1 LVNGDRIEMIK
12 DELPPGEVPPE
23 EIQETNM
30 MVCAAFSDMFK
41 PVIGPFG
48 SKILITQ
55 GATKVEA
62 ADLISSNAYS
72 LIKELRYTHPTADI
86 LITAGLTQGERV
98 GDGIATVMILIGEL
112 VRRGYELRKAGV
124 HQNIVVDGYERALGF
139 VKETLKEMATTV
151 DVRDEAGTEI
161 LHRVA
166 KTALKKGEFCDEDIL
181 ADVVVESIRRLSKSK
196 SESEN
201 ENRHIDVDDIAIEAK
216 SGGKVNETRFFEG
229 VVVDREVLDALPSD
243 VRDAK
248 IALLDF
254 PIEHPEPKIKGRK
267 ELPTGMPA
275 RERSKAGETLGALD
289 FHVKISKPSHLREF
303 HDTRAKLFDELIDPI
318 VKCGANVICCR
329 WGVDAD
335 ALPKFR
341 DAGIMLIKRVK
352 LTDLERLERATG
364 AKIVKDV
371 SDLSPDKFGYA
382 GRVSQR
388 EIGGDKYV
396 FFENCPRKES
406 ATIVIRGTSL
416 RVLESI
422 VGELKSALHAVAQLF
437 EDNRVVPGGAAV
449 EVESAHRLRK
459 FARGIPSKE
468 QLVVDAFADA
478 LETIPRAIAKN
489 CGMDQIDTLTRLRA
503 EHFSGNMNAG
513 ISGRDK
519 SIRDMFQVGIIEPL
533 SVKLQAFISATE
545 AATGMIKIDDLH
557 IAKSAVEK
565 EAEDIEARI
574 AGRTKDLIET
584 ERKPPDF
591 KFKGGRLKYP
601 ETREEPLKSVYR
613 KPGDKRWKPR

>member
-1 LVNGDRIEMIK
+1 MIK
-12 DELPPGEVPPE
+12 EELPPGEVPPE

-72 LIKELRYTHPTADI
+72 LIKELKYMHPTADI

-112 VRRGYELRKAGV
+112 VRKGYELRKAGV

-139 VKETLKEMATTV
+139 VKEILKEMATTV
-151 DVRDEAGTEI
+151 DVRDEGSIEI
-161 LHRVA
+161 WRQVA

-181 ADVVVESIRRLSKSK
+181 ADVVVQSIRRLSNSK
-196 SESEN
+196 GEGASESE
-201 ENRHIDVDDIAIEAK
+201 RIDVDDIAIEAK

-229 VVVDREVLDALPSD
+229 VVVDREVLDALPTEVS
-243 VRDAK
+243 DAK

-254 PIEHPEPKIKGRK
+254 PIEYREPKIKGRK

-289 FHVKISKPSHLREF
+289 FHVKISKPSHFREF
-303 HDTRAKLFDELIDPI
+303 HETRARLFDELVDPI
-318 VKCGANVICCR
+318 VRCGANVICCR
-329 WGVDAD
+329 WGVDDD

-341 DAGIMLIKRVK
+341 NAGIMVIKRVK

-382 GRVSQR
+382 GRVLQR

-416 RVLESI
+416 RVLESL
-422 VGELKSALHAVAQLF
+422 VGELKSALHSVAQLF

-449 EVESAHRLRK
+449 EVESAYRLRK

-468 QLVVDAFADA
+468 QLAVDAFADA

-489 CGMDQIDTLTRLRA
+489 CGMDQIDTLTKLRA
-503 EHFSGNMNAG
+503 EHFRGNMNAG

-545 AATGMIKIDDLH
+545 AATGMMKIDDLH
-557 IAKSAVEK
+557 IAKSAAEK

-574 AGRTKDLIET
+574 AGRTKDIIEA

-591 KFKGGRLKYP
+591 KFKGGRLRYP
-601 ETREEPLKSVYR
+601 GTREEPLKSVYR
-613 KPGDKRWKPR
+613 KGEPRWKPR

>member
-1 LVNGDRIEMIK
+1 MVNGDKIKMIK
-12 DELPPGEVPPE
+12 EELPPGEVPPE

-72 LIKELRYTHPTADI
+72 LIKELKYMHPTADI

-112 VRRGYELRKAGV
+112 VRKGYELRKAGV

-139 VKETLKEMATTV
+139 VKEILKEMATTV
-151 DVRDEAGTEI
+151 DVRDEGSIEI
-161 LHRVA
+161 WRQVA

-181 ADVVVESIRRLSKSK
+181 ADVVVQSIRRLSNSK
-196 SESEN
+196 GEGASESE
-201 ENRHIDVDDIAIEAK
+201 RIDVDDIAIEAK

-229 VVVDREVLDALPSD
+229 VVVDREVLDALPTEVS
-243 VRDAK
+243 DAK

-254 PIEHPEPKIKGRK
+254 PIEYREPKIKGRK

-289 FHVKISKPSHLREF
+289 FHVKISKPSHFREF
-303 HDTRAKLFDELIDPI
+303 HETRARLFDELVDPI
-318 VKCGANVICCR
+318 VRCGANVICCR
-329 WGVDAD
+329 WGVDDD

-341 DAGIMLIKRVK
+341 NAGIMVIKRVK

-382 GRVSQR
+382 GRVLQR

-416 RVLESI
+416 RVLESL

-449 EVESAHRLRK
+449 EVESAYRLRK

-468 QLVVDAFADA
+468 QLAVDAFADA

-489 CGMDQIDTLTRLRA
+489 CGMDQIDTLTKLRA
-503 EHFSGNMNAG
+503 EHFRGNMNAG

-545 AATGMIKIDDLH
+545 AATGMMKIDDLH
-557 IAKSAVEK
+557 IAKSAAEK

-574 AGRTKDLIET
+574 AGRTKDIIEA

-591 KFKGGRLKYP
+591 KFKGGRLRYP
-601 ETREEPLKSVYR
+601 GTREEPLKSVYR
-613 KPGDKRWKPR
+613 KGEPRWKPR

>member
-1 LVNGDRIEMIK
+1 MVNGDKIKMIK
-12 DELPPGEVPPE
+12 EELPPGEVPPE

-72 LIKELRYTHPTADI
+72 LIKELKYMHPTADI

-112 VRRGYELRKAGV
+112 VRKGYELRKAGV

-139 VKETLKEMATTV
+139 VKEILKEMATTV
-151 DVRDEAGTEI
+151 DVRDEGSIEI
-161 LHRVA
+161 WRQVA

-181 ADVVVESIRRLSKSK
+181 ADVVVQSIRRLSNSRGEGA
-196 SESEN
+196 SESE
-201 ENRHIDVDDIAIEAK
+201 RIDVDDIAIEAK

-229 VVVDREVLDALPSD
+229 VVVDREVLDALPTEVS
-243 VRDAK
+243 DAK

-254 PIEHPEPKIKGRK
+254 PIEYREPKIKGRK

-289 FHVKISKPSHLREF
+289 FHVKISKPSHFREF
-303 HDTRAKLFDELIDPI
+303 HETRARLFDELVDPI
-318 VKCGANVICCR
+318 VRCGANVICCR
-329 WGVDAD
+329 WGVDDD

-341 DAGIMLIKRVK
+341 NAGIMVIKRVK

-382 GRVSQR
+382 GRVLQR

-416 RVLESI
+416 RVLESL

-449 EVESAHRLRK
+449 EVESAYRLRK

-468 QLVVDAFADA
+468 QLAVDAFADA

-489 CGMDQIDTLTRLRA
+489 CGMDQIDTLTKLRA
-503 EHFSGNMNAG
+503 EHFRGNMNAG

-545 AATGMIKIDDLH
+545 AATGMMKIDDLH
-557 IAKSAVEK
+557 IAKSAAEK

-574 AGRTKDLIET
+574 AGRTKDIIEA

-591 KFKGGRLKYP
+591 KFKGGRLRYP
-601 ETREEPLKSVYR
+601 GTREEPLKSVYR
-613 KPGDKRWKPR
+613 KGEPRWKPR

>member
-1 LVNGDRIEMIK
+1 MIK
-12 DELPPGEVPPE
+12 EELPPGEVPPE

-72 LIKELRYTHPTADI
+72 LIKELKYMHPTADI

-112 VRRGYELRKAGV
+112 VRKGYELRKAGV

-139 VKETLKEMATTV
+139 VKEILKEMATTV
-151 DVRDEAGTEI
+151 DVRDDGSIEI
-161 LHRVA
+161 WRQVA

-181 ADVVVESIRRLSKSK
+181 ADVVVQSIRRLSNSK
-196 SESEN
+196 GEGASESE
-201 ENRHIDVDDIAIEAK
+201 RIDVDDIAIEAK

-229 VVVDREVLDALPSD
+229 VVVDREVLDALPTEVS
-243 VRDAK
+243 DAK

-254 PIEHPEPKIKGRK
+254 PIEYREPKIKGRK

-289 FHVKISKPSHLREF
+289 FHVKISKPSHFREF
-303 HDTRAKLFDELIDPI
+303 HETRARLFDELVDPI
-318 VKCGANVICCR
+318 VRCGANVICCR
-329 WGVDAD
+329 WGVDDD

-341 DAGIMLIKRVK
+341 DAGIMVIKRVK

-382 GRVSQR
+382 GRVLQR

-416 RVLESI
+416 RVLESL

-449 EVESAHRLRK
+449 EVESAYRLRK

-468 QLVVDAFADA
+468 QLAVDAFADA

-489 CGMDQIDTLTRLRA
+489 CGMDQIDTLTKLRA
-503 EHFSGNMNAG
+503 EHFRGNMNAG

-545 AATGMIKIDDLH
+545 AATGMMKIDDLH
-557 IAKSAVEK
+557 IAKSAAEK

-574 AGRTKDLIET
+574 AGRTKDIIEA

-591 KFKGGRLKYP
+591 KFKGGRLRYP
-601 ETREEPLKSVYR
+601 GTREEPLKSVYR
-613 KPGDKRWKPR
+613 KGEPRWKPR

>member
-1 LVNGDRIEMIK
+1 MIK
-12 DELPPGEVPPE
+12 EELPPGEVPPE

-72 LIKELRYTHPTADI
+72 LIKELKYMHPTADI

-112 VRRGYELRKAGV
+112 VRKGYELRKAGV

-139 VKETLKEMATTV
+139 VKEILKEMATTV
-151 DVRDEAGTEI
+151 DVRDEGSIEI
-161 LHRVA
+161 WRQVA

-181 ADVVVESIRRLSKSK
+181 ADVVVQSIRRLSNSK
-196 SESEN
+196 GEGASESE
-201 ENRHIDVDDIAIEAK
+201 RIDVDDIAIEAK

-229 VVVDREVLDALPSD
+229 VVVDREVLDALPTEVS
-243 VRDAK
+243 DAK

-254 PIEHPEPKIKGRK
+254 PIEYREPKIKGRK

-289 FHVKISKPSHLREF
+289 FHVKISKPSHFREF
-303 HDTRAKLFDELIDPI
+303 HETRARLFDELVDPI
-318 VKCGANVICCR
+318 VRCGANVICCR
-329 WGVDAD
+329 WGVDDD

-341 DAGIMLIKRVK
+341 NAGIMVIKRVK

-382 GRVSQR
+382 GRVLQR

-416 RVLESI
+416 RVLESL

-449 EVESAHRLRK
+449 EVESAYRLRK

-468 QLVVDAFADA
+468 QLAVDAFADA

-489 CGMDQIDTLTRLRA
+489 CGMDQIDTLTKLRA
-503 EHFSGNMNAG
+503 EHFRGNMNAG

-545 AATGMIKIDDLH
+545 AATGMMKIDDLH
-557 IAKSAVEK
+557 IAKSAAEK

-574 AGRTKDLIET
+574 AGRTKDIIEA

-591 KFKGGRLKYP
+591 KFKGGRLRYP
-601 ETREEPLKSVYR
+601 GTREEPLKSVYR
-613 KPGDKRWKPR
+613 KGEPRWKPR

>member
-1 LVNGDRIEMIK
+1 MVNGDKIEMIK

-72 LIKELRYTHPTADI
+72 LIKELKYMHPTADI

-98 GDGIATVMILIGEL
+98 GDGIATVMILMGEL
-112 VRRGYELRKAGV
+112 VRKGYELRKAGV

-139 VKETLKEMATTV
+139 VKEILKEMATTV
-151 DVRDEAGTEI
+151 DVRDEGSIEI
-161 LHRVA
+161 WRQVA

-181 ADVVVESIRRLSKSK
+181 ADVVVQSIRRLSNSK
-196 SESEN
+196 GEGASESE
-201 ENRHIDVDDIAIEAK
+201 RIDVDDIAIEAK

-229 VVVDREVLDALPSD
+229 VVVDREVLDALPTEVS
-243 VRDAK
+243 DAK

-254 PIEHPEPKIKGRK
+254 PIEYREPKIKGRK

-289 FHVKISKPSHLREF
+289 FHVKISKPSHFREF
-303 HDTRAKLFDELIDPI
+303 HETRARLFDELVDPI
-318 VKCGANVICCR
+318 VRCGANVICCR
-329 WGVDAD
+329 WGVDDD

-341 DAGIMLIKRVK
+341 NAGIMVIKRVK

-382 GRVSQR
+382 GRVLQR

-416 RVLESI
+416 RVLESL

-449 EVESAHRLRK
+449 EVESAYRLRK

-468 QLVVDAFADA
+468 QLAVDAFADA

-489 CGMDQIDTLTRLRA
+489 CGMDQIDTLTKLRA
-503 EHFSGNMNAG
+503 EHFRGNMNAG

-545 AATGMIKIDDLH
+545 AATGMMKIDDLH
-557 IAKSAVEK
+557 IAKSAAEK

-574 AGRTKDLIET
+574 AGRTKDIIEA

-591 KFKGGRLKYP
+591 KFKGGRLRYP
-601 ETREEPLKSVYR
+601 GTREEPLKSVYR
-613 KPGDKRWKPR
+613 KGEPRWKPR

>member
-1 LVNGDRIEMIK
+1 MIK
-12 DELPPGEVPPE
+12 EELPPGEVPPE

-48 SKILITQ
+48 SKILITE

-62 ADLISSNAYS
+62 ADLVSSNAYS
-72 LIKELRYTHPTADI
+72 LIKELKYMHPTADI

-112 VRRGYELRKAGV
+112 VRRGYELRQAGV
-124 HQNIVVDGYERALGF
+124 HQNIVVDGYERALAV
-139 VKETLKEMATTV
+139 VKSTLEEMATSV
-151 DVRDEAGTEI
+151 DVKDKSNASLLRQ
-161 LHRVA
+161 VA
-166 KTALKKGEFCDEDIL
+166 KTALKRGEFCEEDIL
-181 ADVVVESIRRLSKSK
+181 ADAVVESIHRLSNND
-196 SESEN
+196 E
-201 ENRHIDVDDIAIEAK
+201 IDVEDITIEAK
-216 SGGKVNETRFFEG
+216 SGGNVNETHFFEG
-229 VVVDREVLDALPSD
+229 VVVDREVLDALPTEME
-243 VRDAK
+243 DAK

-254 PIEHPEPKIKGRK
+254 PIEYKEPKIKGRK
-267 ELPTGMPA
+267 ELPRGMPA

-289 FHVKISKPSHLREF
+289 FHVKITRPGHFREF
-303 HDTRAKLFDELIDPI
+303 RATRSRLFYELVEPI
-318 VKCGANVICCR
+318 VNCGANVICCR
-329 WGVDAD
+329 WGVDDD

-382 GRVSQR
+382 GRVVQR
-388 EIGGDKYV
+388 EISGDKYV
-396 FFENCPRKES
+396 FFERCKCGDS
-406 ATIVIRGTSL
+406 AAIIVRGTSL
-416 RVLESI
+416 RVLEGL
-422 VGELKSALHAVAQLF
+422 VGELKSALHAVAQVF
-437 EDNRVVPGGAAV
+437 KDNRVVPGGAAV
-449 EVESAHRLRK
+449 EVEAALRLRK
-459 FARGIPSKE
+459 FARGIASKE
-468 QLVVDAFADA
+468 QLAIDAFADA
-478 LETIPRAIAKN
+478 LEAIPRAIAKN

-503 EHFSGNMNAG
+503 EHFNGNINAG
-513 ISGRDK
+513 ISGADK
-519 SIRDMFQVGIIEPL
+519 DIRNMYEAGIVDPL
-533 SVKLQAFISATE
+533 GVKLQAFISATE
-545 AATGMIKIDDLH
+545 AATGMLKIDDLH

-574 AGRTKDLIET
+574 AGRTKDIIEA

-601 ETREEPLKSVYR
+601 DTREGRLKSVYR
-613 KPGDKRWKPR
+613 KEDRKELGLPV

>member
-1 LVNGDRIEMIK
+1 MVNGDRIEMIK

-139 VKETLKEMATTV
+139 VKEILKEMATTV
-151 DVRDEAGTEI
+151 DVRDDGSIEI
-161 LHRVA
+161 WRQVA

-181 ADVVVESIRRLSKSK
+181 ADVVVQSIRRLSNSK
-196 SESEN
+196 GEGASESE
-201 ENRHIDVDDIAIEAK
+201 RIDVDDIAIEAK

-229 VVVDREVLDALPSD
+229 VVVDREVLDALPTEVS
-243 VRDAK
+243 DAK

-254 PIEHPEPKIKGRK
+254 PIEYREPKIKGRK

-289 FHVKISKPSHLREF
+289 FHVKISKPSHFREF
-303 HDTRAKLFDELIDPI
+303 HETRARLFDELVDPI
-318 VKCGANVICCR
+318 VRCGANVICCR
-329 WGVDAD
+329 WGVDDD

-341 DAGIMLIKRVK
+341 NAGIMVIKRVK

-382 GRVSQR
+382 GRVLQR

-416 RVLESI
+416 RVLESL

-449 EVESAHRLRK
+449 EVESAYRLRK

-468 QLVVDAFADA
+468 QLAVDAFADA

-489 CGMDQIDTLTRLRA
+489 CGMDQIDTLTKLRA
-503 EHFSGNMNAG
+503 EHFRGNMNAG

-545 AATGMIKIDDLH
+545 AATGMMKIDDLH
-557 IAKSAVEK
+557 IAKSAAEK

-574 AGRTKDLIET
+574 AGRTKDIIEA

-591 KFKGGRLKYP
+591 KFKGGRLRYP
-601 ETREEPLKSVYR
+601 GTREEPLKSVYR
-613 KPGDKRWKPR
+613 KGEPRWKPR

>member
-1 LVNGDRIEMIK
+1 MVNGDKIKMIK
-12 DELPPGEVPPE
+12 EELPPGEVPPE

-72 LIKELRYTHPTADI
+72 LIKELKYMHPTADI

-112 VRRGYELRKAGV
+112 VRKGYELRKAGV

-139 VKETLKEMATTV
+139 VKEILKEMATTV
-151 DVRDEAGTEI
+151 DVRDEGSIEI
-161 LHRVA
+161 WRQVA
-166 KTALKKGEFCDEDIL
+166 KTAHKKGEFCDEDIL
-181 ADVVVESIRRLSKSK
+181 ADVVVQSIRRLSNSK
-196 SESEN
+196 GEGASESE
-201 ENRHIDVDDIAIEAK
+201 RIDVDDIAIEAK

-229 VVVDREVLDALPSD
+229 VVVDREVLDALPTEVS
-243 VRDAK
+243 DAK

-254 PIEHPEPKIKGRK
+254 PIEYREPKIKGRK

-289 FHVKISKPSHLREF
+289 FHVKISKPSHFREF
-303 HDTRAKLFDELIDPI
+303 HETRARLFDELVDPI
-318 VKCGANVICCR
+318 VRCGANVICCR
-329 WGVDAD
+329 WGVDDD

-341 DAGIMLIKRVK
+341 NAGIMVIKRVK

-382 GRVSQR
+382 GRVLQR

-416 RVLESI
+416 RVLESL

-449 EVESAHRLRK
+449 EVESAYRLRK

-468 QLVVDAFADA
+468 QLAVDAFADA

-489 CGMDQIDTLTRLRA
+489 CGMDQIDTLTKLRA
-503 EHFSGNMNAG
+503 EHFRGNMNAG

-545 AATGMIKIDDLH
+545 AATGMMKIDDLH
-557 IAKSAVEK
+557 IAKSAAEK

-574 AGRTKDLIET
+574 AGRTKDIIEA

-591 KFKGGRLKYP
+591 KFKGGRLRYP
-601 ETREEPLKSVYR
+601 GTREEPLKSVYR
-613 KPGDKRWKPR
+613 KGEPRWKPR

>member
-1 LVNGDRIEMIK
+1 MVNGDKIEMIK
-12 DELPPGEVPPE
+12 EELPPGEVPPE

-72 LIKELRYTHPTADI
+72 LIKELKYMHPTADI

-112 VRRGYELRKAGV
+112 VRKGYELRKAGV

-139 VKETLKEMATTV
+139 VKEILKEMATTV
-151 DVRDEAGTEI
+151 DVRDDGSIEI
-161 LHRVA
+161 WRQVA

-181 ADVVVESIRRLSKSK
+181 ADVVVQSIRRLSNSK
-196 SESEN
+196 GEGASESE
-201 ENRHIDVDDIAIEAK
+201 RIDVDDIAIEAK

-229 VVVDREVLDALPSD
+229 VVVDREVLDALPTEVS
-243 VRDAK
+243 DAK

-254 PIEHPEPKIKGRK
+254 PIEYREPKIKGRK

-289 FHVKISKPSHLREF
+289 FHVKISKPSHFREF
-303 HDTRAKLFDELIDPI
+303 HETRARLFDELVDPI
-318 VKCGANVICCR
+318 VRCGANVICCR
-329 WGVDAD
+329 WGVDDD

-341 DAGIMLIKRVK
+341 NAGIMVIKRVK

-382 GRVSQR
+382 GRVLQR

-416 RVLESI
+416 RVLESL

-449 EVESAHRLRK
+449 EVESAYRLRK

-468 QLVVDAFADA
+468 QLAVDAFADA

-489 CGMDQIDTLTRLRA
+489 CGMDQIDTLTKLRA
-503 EHFSGNMNAG
+503 EHFRGNMNAG

-545 AATGMIKIDDLH
+545 AATGMMKIDDLH
-557 IAKSAVEK
+557 IAKSAAEK

-574 AGRTKDLIET
+574 AGRTKDIIEA

-591 KFKGGRLKYP
+591 KFKGGRLRYP
-601 ETREEPLKSVYR
+601 GTREEPLKSVYR
-613 KPGDKRWKPR
+613 KGEPRWKPR

>member
-1 LVNGDRIEMIK
+1 LVNGDKIEMIK
-12 DELPPGEVPPE
+12 EELPPGEVPPE

-72 LIKELRYTHPTADI
+72 LIKELKYMHPTADI

-112 VRRGYELRKAGV
+112 VRKGYELRKAGV

-139 VKETLKEMATTV
+139 VKEILKEMATTV
-151 DVRDEAGTEI
+151 DVRDEGSIEI
-161 LHRVA
+161 WRQVA

-181 ADVVVESIRRLSKSK
+181 ADVVVQSIRRLSNSK
-196 SESEN
+196 GEGASESE
-201 ENRHIDVDDIAIEAK
+201 RIDVDDIAIEAK

-229 VVVDREVLDALPSD
+229 VVVDREVLDALPTEVS
-243 VRDAK
+243 DAK

-254 PIEHPEPKIKGRK
+254 PIEYREPKIKGRK

-289 FHVKISKPSHLREF
+289 FHVKISKPSHFREF
-303 HDTRAKLFDELIDPI
+303 HETRARLFDELVDPI
-318 VKCGANVICCR
+318 VRCGANVICCR
-329 WGVDAD
+329 WGVDDD

-341 DAGIMLIKRVK
+341 NAGIMVIKRVK

-382 GRVSQR
+382 GRVLQR

-416 RVLESI
+416 RVLESL

-449 EVESAHRLRK
+449 EVESAYRLRK

-468 QLVVDAFADA
+468 QLAVDAFADA

-489 CGMDQIDTLTRLRA
+489 CGMDQIDTLTKLRA
-503 EHFSGNMNAG
+503 EHFRGNMNAG

-545 AATGMIKIDDLH
+545 AATGMMKIDDLH
-557 IAKSAVEK
+557 IAKSAAEK

-574 AGRTKDLIET
+574 AGRTKDIIEA

-591 KFKGGRLKYP
+591 KFKGGRLRYP
-601 ETREEPLKSVYR
+601 GTREEPLKSVYR
-613 KPGDKRWKPR
+613 KGEPRWKPR

>member
-1 LVNGDRIEMIK
+1 MIK
-12 DELPPGEVPPE
+12 EELPPGEVPPE

-72 LIKELRYTHPTADI
+72 LIKELKYMHPTADI

-98 GDGIATVMILIGEL
+98 GDGIATVMILMGEL
-112 VRRGYELRKAGV
+112 VRKGYELRKAGV

-139 VKETLKEMATTV
+139 VKEILKEMATTV
-151 DVRDEAGTEI
+151 DVRDEGSIEI
-161 LHRVA
+161 WRQVA

-181 ADVVVESIRRLSKSK
+181 ADVVVQSIRRLSNSK
-196 SESEN
+196 SEGASES
-201 ENRHIDVDDIAIEAK
+201 ERIDVDDIAIEAK

-229 VVVDREVLDALPSD
+229 VVVDREVLDALPTEVS
-243 VRDAK
+243 DAK

-254 PIEHPEPKIKGRK
+254 PIEYREPKIKGRK

-289 FHVKISKPSHLREF
+289 FHVKISKPSHFREF
-303 HDTRAKLFDELIDPI
+303 HETRARLFDELVDPI
-318 VKCGANVICCR
+318 VRCGANVICCR
-329 WGVDAD
+329 WGVDDD

-341 DAGIMLIKRVK
+341 NAGIMVIKRVK

-382 GRVSQR
+382 GRVLQR

-416 RVLESI
+416 RVLESL

-449 EVESAHRLRK
+449 EVESAYRLRK

-468 QLVVDAFADA
+468 QLAVDAFADA

-489 CGMDQIDTLTRLRA
+489 CGMDQIDTLTKLRA
-503 EHFSGNMNAG
+503 EHFRGNMNAG

-545 AATGMIKIDDLH
+545 AATGMMKIDDLH
-557 IAKSAVEK
+557 IAKSAAEK

-574 AGRTKDLIET
+574 AGRTKDIIEA

-591 KFKGGRLKYP
+591 KFKGGRLRYP
-601 ETREEPLKSVYR
+601 GTREEPLKSVYR
-613 KPGDKRWKPR
+613 KGEPRWKPR